1 LKIWIKRRGN
11 DPAKDF
17 EIGVSL
23 LLRSCGCHVLHSGG
37 DYENASQKA
46 RLTVYGRTLVSI
58 DVIAFSHDNKEVHT
72 HLTRCTEWKEVK
84 VNDILTT
91 FAELKEHLTI
101 VEDSPDLYAVV
112 VTCATKIICTQ
123 VLLFQMK

>member
-1 LKIWIKRRGN
+1 MKIWIKRRGN

-23 LLRSCGCHVLHSGG
+23 LLRSCGCRVLHSGG

-58 DVIAFSHDNKEVHT
+58 DVIAFSHDNKEV
-72 HLTRCTEWKEVK
+72 LLCQCCTEWKEVK